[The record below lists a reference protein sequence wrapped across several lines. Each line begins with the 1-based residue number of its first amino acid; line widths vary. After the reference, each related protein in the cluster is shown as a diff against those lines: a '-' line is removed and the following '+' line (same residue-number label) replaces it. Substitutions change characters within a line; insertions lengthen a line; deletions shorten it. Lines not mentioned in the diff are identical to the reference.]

1 MMNFNLFTQDLDII
15 VGPNKFHNFREAA
28 EIINQKGL
36 GQKNLFKLLREKE
49 ILDRYN
55 LPLDDWKESGFFE
68 VTQNRYLTVLISSY
82 GIKYIQKYIL

>member
-1 MMNFNLFTQDLDII
+1 MKNFNLFTQDLDVII
-15 VGPNKFHNFREAA
+15 GPKKFYNFREAA
-28 EIINQKGL
+28 EIINIKGL

-55 LPLDDWKESGFFE
+55 LPQDDWKESGFFE

-82 GIKYIQKYIL
+82 GIKYIQKHIL